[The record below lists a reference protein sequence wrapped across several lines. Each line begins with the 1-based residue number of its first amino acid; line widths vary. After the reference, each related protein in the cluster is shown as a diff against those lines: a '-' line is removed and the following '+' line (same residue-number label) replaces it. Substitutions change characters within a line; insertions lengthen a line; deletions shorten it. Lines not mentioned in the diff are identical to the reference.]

1 MNCQL
6 NDYLLCIVTNC
17 PNLKRLHVIISK
29 HRRLT
34 FWPLFNIV
42 CYYSSYK
49 MEHTL
54 SILASP
60 KGAQTRIYYR
70 TCFFIQLRTRLYN
83 VYNFCMNVNIY
94 SARRRAKRNRC
105 YSKINFIPIIS
116 SRYGTRNWHVLL
128 KLTRIN
134 AYLLMIVPNA
144 GKSVSTYLLPPLKI

>member
-105 YSKINFIPIIS
+105 YSKINFIPISFLSSLLDMGRGIGTCCSS
-116 SRYGTRNWHVLL
+116 SRGSM
-128 KLTRIN
+128 RIC
-134 AYLLMIVPNA
+134 
-144 GKSVSTYLLPPLKI
+144 S